1 MRCAIYIRVST
12 EEQANKEISS
22 LDAQQDLLESYIK
35 NHNYQLVA
43 IYREEGL
50 SGTNIKNRPQLK
62 RLLLDAK
69 LRKFDIVL
77 VTDLDRISRNLRDF
91 LNIWQVF
98 KENGI
103 KFIAINQHIDTSTIV
118 GEALVQ
124 QLMVFAELESKMNK
138 QRAEQKRKFE
148 ITKKGKWYGGT
159 VPIGFDYD
167 RKAKKLIPNKKETE
181 LVNLIFDLY
190 LEKKSLGIVAKEIN
204 KRGFRTRRGKLFSKE
219 SIRTILTNPLYVGMV
234 RYKDKAYRGEHEG
247 IVDKK
252 KFKKVQALLEEN
264 QRERGRIEK
273 NNHQYL
279 LKGKVRCGSCKS
291 FMTPKS
297 AKSGKYFYYSCT
309 VNERFGKNHC
319 FIRRVSALALER
331 VVVYG
336 IKEIRKKRELLE

>member
-22 LDAQQDLLESYIK
+22 LNAQQDLLESYIK
-35 NHNYQLVA
+35 NHNYQLVV

-62 RLLLDAK
+62 QLLLDAK
-69 LRKFDIVL
+69 LRKFDMVL

-103 KFIAINQHIDTSTIV
+103 KFIAINQNIDTSTIV
-118 GEALVQ
+118 GETLVQ

-167 RKAKKLIPNKKETE
+167 RKAKKLIPNKKEAE

-190 LEKKSLGIVAKEIN
+190 LEKKSLGIV
-204 KRGFRTRRGKLFSKE
+204 
-219 SIRTILTNPLYVGMV
+219 P
-234 RYKDKAYRGEHEG
+234 
-247 IVDKK
+247 KK
-252 KFKKVQALLEEN
+252 
-264 QRERGRIEK
+264 
-273 NNHQYL
+273 
-279 LKGKVRCGSCKS
+279 
-291 FMTPKS
+291 
-297 AKSGKYFYYSCT
+297 
-309 VNERFGKNHC
+309 
-319 FIRRVSALALER
+319 
-331 VVVYG
+331 
-336 IKEIRKKRELLE
+336 